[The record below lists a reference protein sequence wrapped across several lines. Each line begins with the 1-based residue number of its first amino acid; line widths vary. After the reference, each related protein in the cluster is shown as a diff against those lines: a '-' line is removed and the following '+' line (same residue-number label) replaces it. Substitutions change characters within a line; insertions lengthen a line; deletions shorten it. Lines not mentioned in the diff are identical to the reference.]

1 MYELITNRG
10 DIRSDLLETV
20 RCFLPDAT
28 ASADMINFTYVK
40 SGAVTFFVSVNE
52 KNYVFSYSDHRCAN
66 PIERSRHDLFI
77 NKSALYRALSDYFGK
92 RLPWGSLTGIRP
104 TRLATRYLEN
114 GERQENIAR
123 RLQDEYFV
131 SSAKAELTA
140 RIVREQQK
148 TVGDRMSVSCNG
160 LSDAQKH
167 LANLYVHIP
176 FCPTRCTY
184 CSFVSEGIEK
194 KKWLLSPYVHA
205 LIEEIKLTKEWISRA
220 GKRIFSVYIGG
231 GTPTVLDA
239 TLLRMVLDAAYEK
252 HTEYTCEAGRPDTID
267 EEKTAVM
274 SECGV
279 NRISINPQTLHD
291 TTLQKIG
298 RAHNTQQ
305 FFEAYAMA
313 QKYGFVKNV
322 DLIAG
327 LEGETEKDFC
337 YTLDHVIGLQPENI
351 TVHTLCVKRGSHNAT
366 AETERNNHTATMVEY
381 SATALPANGYAPYY
395 LYRQKQMTDN
405 LENIGWTRPDFLC
418 VNNITVMEEMLDV
431 YACGAGAISKAIV
444 PGRIR
449 RLSNPKDVLLYL
461 QQFEERM
468 EKKEAFFRNDFDE

>member
-1 MYELITNRG
+1 
-10 DIRSDLLETV
+10 
-20 RCFLPDAT
+20 
-28 ASADMINFTYVK
+28 
-40 SGAVTFFVSVNE
+40 
-52 KNYVFSYSDHRCAN
+52 
-66 PIERSRHDLFI
+66 
-77 NKSALYRALSDYFGK
+77 
-92 RLPWGSLTGIRP
+92 
-104 TRLATRYLEN
+104 
-114 GERQENIAR
+114 
-123 RLQDEYFV
+123 
-131 SSAKAELTA
+131 
-140 RIVREQQK
+140 
-148 TVGDRMSVSCNG
+148 
-160 LSDAQKH
+160 
-167 LANLYVHIP
+167 
-176 FCPTRCTY
+176 
-184 CSFVSEGIEK
+184 
-194 KKWLLSPYVHA
+194 
-205 LIEEIKLTKEWISRA
+205 
-220 GKRIFSVYIGG
+220 
-231 GTPTVLDA
+231 
-239 TLLRMVLDAAYEK
+239 
-252 HTEYTCEAGRPDTID
+252 
-267 EEKTAVM
+267 
-274 SECGV
+274 
-279 NRISINPQTLHD
+279 
-291 TTLQKIG
+291 
-298 RAHNTQQ
+298 
-305 FFEAYAMA
+305 MA